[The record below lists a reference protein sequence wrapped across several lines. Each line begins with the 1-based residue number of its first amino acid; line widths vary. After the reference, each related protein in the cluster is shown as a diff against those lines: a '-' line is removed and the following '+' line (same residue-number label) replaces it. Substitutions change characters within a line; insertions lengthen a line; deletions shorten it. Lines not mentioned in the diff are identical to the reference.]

1 MAKFVLLVEGN
12 ICAGKS
18 EFVRYLDQHKDAFAA
33 FLKPEEGEVV
43 SIPEFVD
50 HEALQLFYHDMR
62 RYTDIFENSCLTG
75 RQVRQMKAK
84 EGKGVY
90 IFDRSMIGGAETFAK
105 NSFCEGYFSHAGY
118 NRYIS
123 DLKESLDALD
133 RTQQKSWLEQL
144 VVYLQVTDVTL
155 LQERQRK
162 RDTQGEVIPAG
173 YLERLNR
180 RYNEWIENIDKVYDS
195 YGVNAPRVIT
205 INANLDFRQHST
217 YHTDILQTI
226 TSTMKG
232 MKVHE
237 R

>member
-18 EFVRYLDQHKDAFAA
+18 EFVRYLDQHKEAFAP
-33 FLKPEEGEVV
+33 FLKAGEEVV
-43 SIPEFVD
+43 NIPEFVD

-84 EGKGVY
+84 EGKGIY

-105 NSFCEGYFSHAGY
+105 NSFRDGFFSHAGY
-118 NRYIS
+118 NRYID

-133 RTQQKSWLEQL
+133 RTQQGSWLEQL
-144 VVYLQVTDVTL
+144 VVYLQVTDVTV
-155 LQERQRK
+155 LQQRQLR

-173 YLERLNR
+173 YLDRLNR
-180 RYNEWIENIDKVYDS
+180 LYNQWIENIDAVYGG
-195 YGVNAPRVIT
+195 YGVRAPKVIT

-217 YHTDILQTI
+217 YHEDILQTI
-226 TSTMKG
+226 TSTMRE